1 MTPTKRSFFKIMLC
15 VAWCVLAA
23 SANTVSSQTYE
34 YDAQGRLTKVMYSD
48 SMSVAYIYDNTSN
61 ILSTTVAGDLGTSV
75 QEPESDVLPK
85 VFALQQNYPNPFNP
99 TTTIQFALP
108 TGSQVVLKI
117 YNLLGREVATLV
129 NEELQSGKYKV
140 DFEANGLPSG
150 VYFYRIQAGG
160 FSKTRKLTLLK

>member
-1 MTPTKRSFFKIMLC
+1 MIRTKCNLPKIMLT
-15 VAWCVLAA
+15 VACCFLVA
-23 SANTVSSQTYE
+23 SATTVSSQTYE
-34 YDAQGRLTKVMYSD
+34 YDGQGRLTQVAYSD

-61 ILSTTVAGDLGTSV
+61 ILSTTVAGDVATSV
-75 QEPESDVLPK
+75 LEPGSDVLPK

-108 TGSQVVLKI
+108 TESQVVLKI

-129 NEELQSGKYKV
+129 NEELQPGKYKV